1 MKAFKELSGIND
13 FTAILI
19 TEDVGMQIHRDVH
32 NHAGRD
38 NVLLPLLPC
47 EQGGGVWVESEPED
61 YDVTDEWRQ
70 RPKADWRRGRVVD
83 LQPGVS
89 IRINPRRFFQAEE
102 WQGRRLIMAAYTPR
116 TSRMKQP
123 TYDKLI
129 EYGFGPPPLPPQVPD
144 QLQQAVLK
152 MMGITETYGEP
163 EAVMFQ
169 VNMNEE
175 ERRGRAK
182 DLTQELQQLQD
193 DVLGRLRERREWL
206 QDFLE
211 SSIPWERASVRK
223 SRASTRRSVI

>member
-1 MKAFKELSGIND
+1 
-13 FTAILI
+13 
-19 TEDVGMQIHRDVH
+19 
-32 NHAGRD
+32 
-38 NVLLPLLPC
+38 
-47 EQGGGVWVESEPED
+47 
-61 YDVTDEWRQ
+61 
-70 RPKADWRRGRVVD
+70 
-83 LQPGVS
+83 
-89 IRINPRRFFQAEE
+89 
-102 WQGRRLIMAAYTPR
+102 MAAYTPG

-175 ERRGRAK
+175 ERRGRAQ